1 MSNDGVKIEE
11 YYWTFNMPT
20 DHARVSFTN
29 VRVRAEDV
37 LGPIDN
43 GLQVAQLF
51 VHENRIRQAASSLG
65 AAQYCIDTAAEY
77 AKNRR
82 VFGKS
87 LAANQA
93 IQRSEERR
101 VGKECISTCRSRWS
115 PYH

>member
-51 VHENRIRQAASSLG
+51 VHENPIRQAASSLG
-65 AAQYCIDTAAEY
+65 ATPSCIDTAAAS
-77 AKNRR
+77 AKNPRR
-82 VFGKS
+82 FGPPPPPH
-87 LAANQA
+87 QPT
-93 IQRSEERR
+93 Q
-101 VGKECISTCRSRWS
+101 S
-115 PYH
+115 PSPP